1 MFHLSLWTRW
11 KVMTIQVQVRF
22 FFFPVVELVEV
33 EDFFLLET
41 ILLKQLLG
49 NNARNN
55 GSNDLHRFLDASHHC
70 ETIRGRSN
78 HFFLQLGFQHLIA
91 PGCSSKETKLNFCLS
106 CIPAFETNKHQIQ
119 TKISQIKHN
128 ILYI

>member
-1 MFHLSLWTRW
+1 M
-11 KVMTIQVQVRF
+11 
-22 FFFPVVELVEV
+22 
-33 EDFFLLET
+33 LET
-41 ILLKQLLG
+41 MGATIYIDSLLLVTIAKQSG
-49 NNARNN
+49 E
-55 GSNDLHRFLDASHHC
+55 DP
-70 ETIRGRSN
+70 TI
-78 HFFLQLGFQHLIA
+78 FFLQLGFQHLIA

>member
-1 MFHLSLWTRW
+1 MVRTNPNRLVECLFSLLGLSQDLG
-11 KVMTIQVQVRF
+11 VSPVLVDSLEGDDNSGPF
-22 FFFPVVELVEV
+22 FFSVVEVVEV

-70 ETIRGRSN
+70 EQSGEDPTI
-78 HFFLQLGFQHLIA
+78 FFCNLDF
-91 PGCSSKETKLNFCLS
+91 S
-106 CIPAFETNKHQIQ
+106 
-119 TKISQIKHN
+119 IS
-128 ILYI
+128 